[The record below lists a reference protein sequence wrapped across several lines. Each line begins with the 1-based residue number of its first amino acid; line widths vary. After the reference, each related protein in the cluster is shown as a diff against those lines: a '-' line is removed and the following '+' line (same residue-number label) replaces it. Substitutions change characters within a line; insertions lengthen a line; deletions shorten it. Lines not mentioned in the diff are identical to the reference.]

1 MEINLGGMGAAPLIT
16 SKAMLK
22 NKISISQMCEELG
35 VTRGTIYNKIKENNF
50 TLEKIGKQSY
60 LSLDNYKIL
69 KGDSVDEHNEHH
81 SPICNVVQVE
91 QVEELT
97 PSKIDNY
104 YANKISDLRFELQKE
119 NQEKQKAIAQS
130 EQTQREYYNLSNDYT
145 ALQQRYAQL
154 EQEYK
159 QALEYLQAFNF
170 IGNYHRI
177 RNQQQQQ
184 NTF

>member
-1 MEINLGGMGAAPLIT
+1 MVI
-16 SKAMLK
+16 K

-69 KGDSVDEHNEHH
+69 KGDSVDEHNEHQ
-81 SPICNVVQVE
+81 SPICNVV

-104 YANKISDLRFELQKE
+104 FNNKISDLRFELQKE
-119 NQEKQKAIAQS
+119 RQEKQKAIAQS

-159 QALEYLQAFNF
+159 KAIEYLQAFNF
-170 IGNYHRI
+170 ITNYPRI
-177 RNQQQQQ
+177 YNQQSQQ
-184 NTF
+184 NTY